1 MIALQAQN
9 NTKSYGADIIF
20 EDISLIINAK
30 EKVGLVGP
38 NGIGKSTFLKCLAGE
53 EPLDEG
59 QIIVGKDIRVGYLAQ
74 AGDLFSGEEKVIDL
88 MLSEY
93 EDLLSLRSEITKLE
107 TMMSDP
113 AIYAQEHKLDE
124 VMARYSK
131 AAEKYERQDGY
142 SFESKIKGMIKGLG
156 FEEADFNRPI
166 STFSGGQKT
175 RLALAKLLLREP
187 ELILLDE
194 PTNYLDIKAV
204 EWLEDYLAT
213 YPGAILAVSHDRYFL
228 DRFVERILELTSQGL
243 QSYPGNYTRYLILKE
258 KKLQTELKEY
268 RKHQEKIKR
277 LEEYVN
283 RYRAGVKSKQARGR
297 QKQLQKMSKMEKPQI
312 LEKKAAISFNMLRD
326 TGEIVLEMEDI
337 NKSYPGKKLFENLSL
352 KIYKGEKVALLG
364 DNGVGKST
372 LLKIIAGQIQA
383 AGKIRYGSR
392 VKIAYYDQEHE
403 NLSEEN
409 TVLDEIY
416 TGPHITEHEARS
428 VLGRFLFAGETV
440 QKKVKNL
447 SGGERSRLVLAK
459 LFLQEANFLIMDEPT
474 NHLDV
479 NTREMLEDALSEFP
493 GTMLFVSHDRYFI
506 NRLATR
512 VLELENEQL
521 TEYVGDYDYY
531 RWKKQDLLG
540 EQLLRE
546 KQRKIKQKQVQLQ
559 QKVKNKKDSVFSLED
574 LEKRI
579 EELEERANELIAML
593 GDSST
598 YNNSGQEIRNLT
610 EQYDDVN
617 SELQRLYGMWEKKI
631 EENES

>member
-579 EELEERANELIAML
+579 EELEERANELTAML